1 MAVSYPSPRGI
12 TPTYVVEG
20 VTTAAPPSGLANYQ
34 MWLVASA
41 FTSGIFVGRENQLA
55 TFIDGQGWRFSTPTQ
70 SETVYDKANSLYWR
84 LAGGVWVIDS
94 DFNSLGTT
102 TAIPS
107 SHFAQSLDYSFAG
120 FPFALQTGAPIGVY
134 RFTTAAAATGVY
146 EITVAN
152 PCFVLDAVLYQH
164 AVAGGAGCTVEIET
178 DAAAIFPAFTCDQ
191 GAVSVQRPEVT
202 AAGLTKLGAG
212 AKITVTATDVG
223 GKLPATT
230 VLVTFA
236 LGV

>member
-1 MAVSYPSPRGI
+1 MSVSYPSPRGI

-20 VTTAAPPSGLANYQ
+20 VTTTAPLSGLANYQ
-34 MWLVASA
+34 MWLVASGGVSGV
-41 FTSGIFVGRENQLA
+41 FTGRENQLA
-55 TFIDGQGWRFSTPTQ
+55 TFIDGHGWRFSTPTQ
-70 SETVYDKANSLYWR
+70 SETVYDKLNSLYWR
-84 LAGGVWVIDS
+84 LAAGVWVIDS

-107 SHFAQSLDYSFAG
+107 SHFAQALDYSLAG
-120 FPFALQTGAPIGVY
+120 VPFALQTGAPTGVY
-134 RFTTAAAATGVY
+134 RFTTAAAVTGVY

-152 PCFVLDAVLYQH
+152 PCLVLDAIVYQH
-164 AVAGGAGCTVEIET
+164 AVAGGAGCTIDIET

-191 GAVSVQRPEVT
+191 ATVAVQRPAVSP
-202 AAGLTKLGAG
+202 AGLTKLGAG

-223 GKLPATT
+223 AKLPATT

-236 LGV
+236 LGA

>member
-1 MAVSYPSPRGI
+1 MPVSYLSPRGF

-20 VTTAAPPSGLANYQ
+20 ITTSALPSGLANYQ

-41 FTSGIFVGRENQLA
+41 GATGVFTGHENQLA
-55 TFIDGQGWRFSTPTQ
+55 TYIGGQGWRFSTATQ
-70 SETVYDKANSLYWR
+70 DETVYDKVNALYWR
-84 LAGGVWVIDS
+84 LNGGVWAIDS

-120 FPFALQTGAPIGVY
+120 FPFTLQTGAPIGVY

-191 GAVSVQRPEVT
+191 AAVSVQRPEVT